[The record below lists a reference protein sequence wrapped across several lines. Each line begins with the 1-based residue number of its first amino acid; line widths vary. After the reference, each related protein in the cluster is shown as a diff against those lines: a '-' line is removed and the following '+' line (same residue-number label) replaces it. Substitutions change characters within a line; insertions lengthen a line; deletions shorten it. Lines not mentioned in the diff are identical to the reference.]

1 MEIHIGS
8 DHAGFELKEALVDR
22 LEKDGYEVVDYGA
35 YEYDEDDDYVDYVAP
50 VARAVSEATYDTQRD
65 PAHRSVGIV
74 IGGSGQGEAIVANR
88 WPGVRA
94 AVFNGQYE
102 PLDGREVPD
111 EIALSRQHNDANV
124 LSLGARFLAV
134 DEAVDAVERWIETPF
149 SGEERHM
156 RRLEKIAALDYA
168 IRGIGSGEHE
178 GHDHDDDDLIDHGD
192 LR

>member
-8 DHAGFELKEALVDR
+8 DHAGFELKEALVER

-35 YEYDEDDDYVDYVAP
+35 YEYDEDDDYVDYIAP
-50 VARAVSEATYDTQRD
+50 VARAVSEASYDTQRD
-65 PAHRSVGIV
+65 PAHRAVGIV

-124 LSLGARFLAV
+124 LSLGARFLSV
-134 DEAVDAVERWIETPF
+134 EEAVDAVERWIETPF

-168 IRGIGSGEHE
+168 IRGIGSGDHEHDGE
-178 GHDHDDDDLIDHGD
+178 DDGIDHGD
-192 LR
+192 QR